1 MSSVTRCHRSGRI
14 ASRRTLG
21 AILIL
26 SLPIAAPAV
35 GAQVTSVSDPAA
47 IAQLRPFLAA
57 HPELEARQAALEAA
71 RARAR
76 LVSFGPAAALEAEI
90 EEVPGGINLLG
101 AGSISVGVSREFVPA
116 GTRRARATLAEVSV
130 RRASLERELA
140 ERALL
145 AEADMHLTRASAA
158 TAVARRL
165 SAEDTLLAAAE
176 DALRARFSVGDARYV
191 DVLRLRSERLRVQ
204 GERASATADARVART
219 ELLGIVVP
227 GGAEPGRLAVDV
239 AISAAAGAALGTGL
253 AALPP
258 ADSLL
263 ALAAELRLAE
273 LDVAEAAARRSVSLA
288 ERRPGITGAIGAQR
302 FDDGGGTRYG
312 ATVGASVPLPFT
324 ARRAN
329 AAAAIVAEREVDA
342 ARAEQRAA
350 LASARARIGA
360 AVERY
365 DAAREQIALYDSALL
380 QAARAEREGAL
391 AAYRT
396 GDFTLIELLD
406 FERAL
411 ARAEIDRL
419 RSRMAA
425 ADALAALYVDVTGT
439 TSHDEAASRREER

>member
-1 MSSVTRCHRSGRI
+1 M
-14 ASRRTLG
+14 
-21 AILIL
+21 LIL
-26 SLPIAAPAV
+26 SLPMAAPAV
-35 GAQVTSVSDPAA
+35 AAQVASVSDPAA
-47 IAQLRPFLAA
+47 IAQLHPFLAA

-101 AGSISVGVSREFVPA
+101 AGSITLGVSREFVSA
-116 GTRRARATLAEVSV
+116 GTRLARTTLAEVAV

-140 ERALL
+140 ERALV

-158 TAVARRL
+158 SAVGQRL

-204 GERASATADARVART
+204 GERAAAMSDARAART

-227 GGAEPGRLAVDV
+227 GGGERGRAAVDRLIG
-239 AISAAAGAALGTGL
+239 ASAADALGSRL
-253 AALPP
+253 VELPP

-263 ALAAELRLAE
+263 GIAAELRLAE
-273 LDVAEAAARRSVSLA
+273 LDVAAAEAARRVRIA
-288 ERRPGITGAIGAQR
+288 ELRPGFTAAVGAQR
-302 FDDGGGTRYG
+302 FDDDGGTRYG

-329 AAAAIVAEREVDA
+329 AAAAIVADREVDVA
-342 ARAEQRAA
+342 QAEQRAT

-365 DAAREQIALYDSALL
+365 EAAREQIALYDSALL

-396 GDFTLIELLD
+396 GDLTLIELLD

-439 TSHDEAASRREER
+439 KLHDEAASRREDR